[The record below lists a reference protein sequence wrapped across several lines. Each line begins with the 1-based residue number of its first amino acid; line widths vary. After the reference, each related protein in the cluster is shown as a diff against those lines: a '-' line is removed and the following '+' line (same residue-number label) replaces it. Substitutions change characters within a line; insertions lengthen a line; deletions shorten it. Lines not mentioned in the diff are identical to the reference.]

1 MTMTSTYPVSTF
13 GHIYHNALQV
23 QLQKMGITL
32 SLLRTTR
39 QEDINSV
46 ATAIN
51 IRPEILEKIENG
63 QHDVR
68 VKTLF
73 ALCDYY
79 NVDLKAIV
87 GKGELL
93 NLKYE

>member
-1 MTMTSTYPVSTF
+1 MTTHPVSTF
-13 GHIYHNALQV
+13 GHIYHKALLA
-23 QLQKMGITL
+23 QLKIMGRNFNLI
-32 SLLRTTR
+32 RKAR

-63 QHDVR
+63 EHDFR
-68 VKTLF
+68 IKTLF

-79 NVDLKAIV
+79 NVGHSSIV
-87 GKGELL
+87 GKGELM
-93 NLKYE
+93 NFKYE

>member
-1 MTMTSTYPVSTF
+1 MTNTYPVSTF

-23 QLQKMGITL
+23 QLQKMGNTL

-39 QEDINSV
+39 REDINSI
-46 ATAIN
+46 ASAIN

-73 ALCDYY
+73 A
-79 NVDLKAIV
+79 
-87 GKGELL
+87 
-93 NLKYE
+93 

>member
-23 QLQKMGITL
+23 QLQKMGSTL
-32 SLLRTTR
+32 SLLRRAR
-39 QEDINSV
+39 QEEINSV
-46 ATAIN
+46 AIAIN
-51 IRPEILEKIENG
+51 IRPEVLEKIENG
-63 QHDVR
+63 QHDFR

-73 ALCDYY
+73 ALCEYY
-79 NVDLKAIV
+79 SVDLKTIV

-93 NLKYE
+93 NFKYE